1 MYNVQQWFL
10 TWVGGKSAMNIRIA
24 MLAVAMLACWFG
36 ASEARAA
43 MGLRCSD
50 WLNARAHMRYDER
63 TKRYVEA
70 NPPGAP
76 PVSDEVD
83 RNGALLGFYVAGIV
97 DTLMWLDPWLSKMA
111 EAPGVELPPKVTV
124 ESVMVRV
131 EQLCRGGL
139 QKDLRD
145 YDALDIVSQN
155 NQATI
160 MLRVMAFQQLLEK
173 YMKAGR

>member
-1 MYNVQQWFL
+1 MKIGF
-10 TWVGGKSAMNIRIA
+10 A
-24 MLAVAMLACWFG
+24 MLATATLACWFG
-36 ASEARAA
+36 ASEAQAA

-63 TKRYVEA
+63 TKRYVEV

-83 RNGALLGFYVAGIV
+83 RNGGLLSFYVAGIV

-124 ESVMVRV
+124 ESVMARV

-139 QKDLRD
+139 QKDSRN
-145 YDALDIVSQN
+145 YDVLDIVSMN
-155 NQATI
+155 NQATV
-160 MLRVMAFQQLLEK
+160 MLRAQVFQQLLK
-173 YMKAGR
+173 NTWKPDGATGDGKQ